1 MPRFERKMTLNE
13 AEDIREIMVRL
24 HRLDGFIRKDMDN
37 KILFS
42 VDKQMDGGAL
52 ITLADVE
59 FIIQARKIEV
69 EN

>member
-1 MPRFERKMTLNE
+1 MPGFERKMTLNE

-52 ITLADVE
+52 IILADLD
-59 FIIQARKIEV
+59 FIIQTRKIEV

>member
-42 VDKQMDGGAL
+42 VDKQIDGGAL
-52 ITLADVE
+52 ITLADLD
-59 FIIQARKIEV
+59 FIIQTRKIEV

>member
-52 ITLADVE
+52 ITLADLD
-59 FIIQARKIEV
+59 FIIQTRKIEV